1 MTKHFTPP
9 NLQKHVRHK
18 GSAVLVMVIV
28 LAIVSSLIGLS
39 VAKIGHAS
47 MNATASNTIAMQA
60 SNIASSDAALLH
72 AVNYE
77 DLSASNRSAVSGTTF
92 QHETLL
98 SNESSYTDT
107 IKQKIATINVYKGD
121 ESIPRSTLQVTRY
134 SVEKQES
141 SGVPVGT
148 VIAWAGSKAPT
159 SNGTWLECNGQ
170 SCAAYPELV
179 AVLDKNT
186 VPDYRDRFLESSE
199 TVGTIKEAGLPN
211 ITGRVPTGCASSF
224 VISGSNTIAARPA
237 DYDNACSGAFTIA
250 LDVRP
255 HILNDGADSSRPAG
269 WRSYHGQYVFF
280 TASLSNSIYGNSKTV
295 QPASVT
301 VRRFI
306 KAA

>member
-1 MTKHFTPP
+1 
-9 NLQKHVRHK
+9 
-18 GSAVLVMVIV
+18 MVIV
-28 LAIVSSLIGLS
+28 LAIISSMIGLS

-77 DLSASNRSAVSGTTF
+77 DLTATNRSAVSGTPF

-134 SVEKQES
+134 SVEKQGS

-148 VIAWAGSKAPT
+148 VIAWPGTKNPT
-159 SNGTWLECNGQ
+159 DGTWLECNGQ
-170 SCAAYPELV
+170 SCAGFAELV
-179 AVLDKNT
+179 SVLGKST
-186 VPDYRDRFLESSE
+186 VPDYRNRFLEGSAAP
-199 TVGTIKEAGLPN
+199 GTIKEAGLPN
-211 ITGRVPTGCASSF
+211 I
-224 VISGSNTIAARPA
+224 SGTTW
-237 DYDNACSGAFTIA
+237 YT
-250 LDVRP
+250 L
-255 HILNDGADSSRPAG
+255 
-269 WRSYHGQYVFF
+269 WRSYAKPSGPF
-280 TASLSNSIYGNSKTV
+280 TYAVERRNGTGNSDSSNFSNYWVYFDASRCSSIYGRSSTV
-295 QPASVT
+295 QPPAVT
-301 VRRFI
+301 VKYLI

>member
-18 GSAVLVMVIV
+18 GSALLVMVIV
-28 LAIVSSLIGLS
+28 LAIISSMIGLS
-39 VAKIGHAS
+39 LAKIGQAGMS
-47 MNATASNTIAMQA
+47 ATASNTIAMQA

-77 DLSASNRSAVSGTTF
+77 DLTASNRSAVSGTAF

-148 VIAWAGSKAPT
+148 VIAWPGANAPT
-159 SNGTWLECNGQ
+159 TNGTWLECNGQ
-170 SCAAYPELV
+170 SCAGYAELV
-179 AVLDKNT
+179 SVLGKST
-186 VPDYRDRFLESSE
+186 VPDYRNRFLEGSAAPGR
-199 TVGTIKEAGLPN
+199 VLEAGLPN
-211 ITGRVPTGCASSF
+211 ISGRTWGVMYDPFATPSGPFTYRYENGQSGVRDLDGFAAYWIYFDAS
-224 VISGSNTIAARPA
+224 R
-237 DYDNACSGAFTIA
+237 CSS
-250 LDVRP
+250 V
-255 HILNDGADSSRPAG
+255 
-269 WRSYHGQYVFF
+269 
-280 TASLSNSIYGNSKTV
+280 YGKSTTV
-295 QPASVT
+295 QPPAVT
-301 VRRFI
+301 VKYLI